1 MKQQTSQFSE
11 KAANNFKQGYNCA
24 QTVLLTMQEYY
35 DIRENKLI
43 PKIATAFGG
52 GIGRR
57 GSLCGALTGAIIAIG
72 LKHGT
77 NNPILEEKYQK
88 AYKLAQEF
96 YEQFVKACGSPFCRE
111 LIGYDLTNPE
121 ELERVRKLN
130 VRDEKCSYFVKKA
143 VEILIGLEV

>member
-1 MKQQTSQFSE
+1 MKQQTSLFSE
-11 KAANNFKQGYNCA
+11 KAANHFKQGYNCA

-35 DIRENKLI
+35 DICENKLI

-52 GIGRR
+52 GIGRC
-57 GSLCGALTGAIIAIG
+57 GSLCGALTGAIMAIG

-77 NNPILEEKYQK
+77 NKPILEEKEK
-88 AYKLAQEF
+88 AYKLAQKF

-111 LIGYDLTNPE
+111 LIGYDLTDPE

-130 VRDEKCSYFVKKA
+130 VRDEKCSYFVKKT